1 MGKKSMAMSGRA
13 KEKERERVV
22 ISEEDKKAWSDPNAD
37 ESAPATDIA
46 ALRKIDSF
54 HALIETS
61 IQEKEV
67 IRSNLKQPF
76 LVHPDGHFRLFW
88 DIASLIMLSFVAIF
102 TPYQIAFL
110 PFQTYPNIQRWL
122 GFFIVDRIIDVF
134 FLVDIFINFRS
145 PWMSETQVIVF
156 NQWDA
161 SKRYLGGWFTIDIL
175 SIVPF
180 DYFLSTSASSS
191 GTVIGKFPKLLKMA
205 RLMKLIKVLKASRVI
220 KRIEQNMN
228 IKYGI
233 VRLGKFAATTIL
245 FGHWMGCGLMLV
257 SVSTTGETYSQEP
270 GEERHCDADSN
281 IVADMGLSWVDK
293 LYCAASCDPVTNE
306 PTGECSISQKYVAS
320 IHWSIMTLT
329 TIGYGDISPG
339 NMSEMLYVILAMLI
353 GAAFFSFV
361 VGTCC
366 SLVEGLDALSIQFQE
381 QLDSINDYMEVC
393 RMPLDM
399 RRRIRNYVWNYKDLA
414 SRKNEDEIL
423 AHLSPSLRQEVL
435 VYNYGIELTKVPHF
449 RGAPDVFL
457 TAVAELIHQRLFGPS
472 DTITHQ
478 GAYNDPF
485 YILVKGECV
494 GYRKSLVDGAASS
507 TQCGRWKGFG
517 FWNERVLIFDSPA
530 DTSIAAVGFVET
542 HAMNGSEMRNLL
554 LRFPSGYKR
563 TKKLV
568 MGRLW
573 KMGFSPSS
581 LVHAIR
587 RIERAME
594 QEAAAASVRM
604 RRLANKQAKL
614 AKAGRVVGTVAL
626 MASTPENRGNKARD
640 AQSESSTEL
649 FDGRGTTLME
659 VETQL
664 STITL
669 PSEETLP
676 DTDPCRSGMRM
687 CQTPASVGDPEER
700 PQALVRGDA
709 AEN

>member
-1 MGKKSMAMSGRA
+1 MEVHEPPDGTSNAPGPRAGSFITVKKQKSHKASGR
-13 KEKERERVV
+13 ERERVV
-22 ISEEDKKAWSDPNAD
+22 ISEEDKKAWSDPDAENT
-37 ESAPATDIA
+37 ESATDIA

-76 LVHPDGHFRLFW
+76 LVHPDGHFRLAW
-88 DIASLIMLSFVAIF
+88 DIISLIMLSFVAIF

-110 PFQTYPNIQRWL
+110 PFQTYPDILRWL
-122 GFFIVDRIIDVF
+122 GFFIVDRIIDFF

-145 PWMSETQVIVF
+145 PWMSESQVIVF

-180 DYFLSTSASSS
+180 DLFLSSS
-191 GTVIGKFPKLLKMA
+191 GSNIGKFPKLLKMA

-233 VRLGKFAATTIL
+233 VRLAKFAATTIL

-257 SVSTTGETYSQEP
+257 SVSNTGETYSKDPLYQ
-270 GEERHCDADSN
+270 RTCDPDLN
-281 IVADMGLSWVDK
+281 IVAPSGLSFVDH
-293 LYCAASCDPVTNE
+293 LYCSATCDPVTNE
-306 PTGECSISQKYVAS
+306 PTGDCSIEQKYISS

-339 NMSEMLYVILAMLI
+339 NMAETIYVIFAMLI

-435 VYNYGIELTKVPHF
+435 VYNYGIELVKVPHF

-494 GYRKSLVDGAASS
+494 GYRKSLIDGDGS

-517 FWNERVLIFDSPA
+517 FWNERVLVFDSPA
-530 DTSIAAVGFVET
+530 DTSVAAVGFVET

-554 LRFPSGYKR
+554 RRFPSGYKR

-568 MGRLW
+568 MSRLW
-573 KMGFSPSS
+573 RMGFSPSS

-594 QEAAAASVRM
+594 QEAADVQARQQ
-604 RRLANKQAKL
+604 RLANKKAKL
-614 AKAGRVVGTVAL
+614 AKAGRLA
-626 MASTPENRGNKARD
+626 GNIAMIANNPTAETDKA
-640 AQSESSTEL
+640 
-649 FDGRGTTLME
+649 
-659 VETQL
+659 
-664 STITL
+664 I
-669 PSEETLP
+669 
-676 DTDPCRSGMRM
+676 
-687 CQTPASVGDPEER
+687 PEEG
-700 PQALVRGDA
+700 PPDSHSLPTEYLEDA
-709 AEN
+709 GGAT